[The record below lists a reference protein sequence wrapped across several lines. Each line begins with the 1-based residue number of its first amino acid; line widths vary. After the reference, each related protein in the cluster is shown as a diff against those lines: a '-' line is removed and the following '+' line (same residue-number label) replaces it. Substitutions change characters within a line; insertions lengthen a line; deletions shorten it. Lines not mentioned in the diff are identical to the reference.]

1 MIRILFCLVFWAV
14 SSAAPLMAQER
25 IVQASERR
33 CLPGGPC
40 IALDSYIPDVCAA
53 IETFAERNALDVGFF
68 ARLLWRESLF
78 DAGAVSPAGALGIAQ
93 FMPGTAKLRGL
104 ADPFDPVQ
112 ALAVS
117 AAYLAEL
124 TDRFGSLGL
133 AAVAYN
139 AGEARAEKFLA
150 GNDWL
155 PNETEAYVQAITG
168 YAALEWRDAPPEKLD
183 LALASGRPF
192 RDACQEQAKGRSIA
206 QFRVTVPI
214 LPWGVILASA
224 PGRGAVEKRVA
235 QIRRQAGGVIG
246 SEQVAFTRSRLPGQ
260 PAQRHVAQIGRESRA
275 QAEALCAKLRAAGAS
290 CMVLKN

>member
-1 MIRILFCLVFWAV
+1 MTRLMFLLCFC
-14 SSAAPLMAQER
+14 AALGASPMAAQEA
-25 IVQASERR
+25 VVPASDRR
-33 CLPGGPC
+33 CVPDGPC

-53 IETFAERNALDVGFF
+53 IETLAGKHALDVGFF

-104 ADPFDPVQ
+104 ADPFDPAQ
-112 ALAVS
+112 SLAAS

-124 TDRFGSLGL
+124 SERYGSLGL

-139 AGEARAEKFLA
+139 AGEARAEAFLA

-155 PNETEAYVQAITG
+155 PAETEAYVQAITG
-168 YAALEWRDAPPEKLD
+168 LAALNWRDAPPATVD
-183 LALASGRPF
+183 LALAPGPF
-192 RDACQEQAKGRSIA
+192 GPACMEQAKGRSIA

-235 QIRRQAGGVIG
+235 QIKRQAGGVIG
-246 SEQVAFTRSRLPGQ
+246 GEQVAYTRSRLPGQ
-260 PAQRHVAQIGRESRA
+260 PARRHVAQIGRESRA
-275 QAEALCAKLRAAGAS
+275 GAEALCAKLRAAGAA

>member
-1 MIRILFCLVFWAV
+1 MIRLLLCLSLVFGLL
-14 SSAAPLMAQER
+14 SSPAAAQAA
-25 IVQASERR
+25 QDKR
-33 CLPGGPC
+33 CVPDGPC

-53 IETFAERNALDVGFF
+53 IETLARRNALDVGFF

-104 ADPFDPVQ
+104 ADPFDPAQ
-112 ALAVS
+112 AMAAS

-124 TDRFGSLGL
+124 VERFGSLGL

-155 PNETEAYVQAITG
+155 PGETEAYVQAITG
-168 YAALEWRDAPPEKLD
+168 HAALEWRDAPPEKLD
-183 LALASGRPF
+183 LALAPGRPF
-192 RDACQEQAKGRSIA
+192 REACMEQAEGRSIA

-224 PGRGAVEKRVA
+224 PARGAVEKRLA

-246 SEQVAFTRSRLPGQ
+246 GEEVAFTRSRLPGR
-260 PAQRHVAQIGRESRA
+260 PGQRHVAQIGRDSRA
-275 QAEALCAKLRAAGAS
+275 DAEALCARLRAQGAA

>member
-1 MIRILFCLVFWAV
+1 MTRILVALSLALALF
-14 SSAAPLMAQER
+14 APPISAQE
-25 IVQASERR
+25 ASERR
-33 CLPGGPC
+33 CLPGGGPC

-53 IETFAERNALDVGFF
+53 IETFADRNALDVGFF

-112 ALAVS
+112 ALAAS

-124 TDRFGSLGL
+124 AERFGSLGL

-155 PNETEAYVQAITG
+155 PGETEVYVQAITG
-168 YAALEWRDAPPEKLD
+168 FAARDWRDSPPEKID
-183 LALASGRPF
+183 LTLASGRPF
-192 RDACQEQAKGRSIA
+192 QEACLEQAKGRSIA

-224 PGRGAVEKRVA
+224 PGRGAVEKRLA

-260 PAQRHVAQIGRESRA
+260 PARRHVAQIGRESRA
-275 QAEALCAKLRAAGAS
+275 EANALCSRLRAAGAP